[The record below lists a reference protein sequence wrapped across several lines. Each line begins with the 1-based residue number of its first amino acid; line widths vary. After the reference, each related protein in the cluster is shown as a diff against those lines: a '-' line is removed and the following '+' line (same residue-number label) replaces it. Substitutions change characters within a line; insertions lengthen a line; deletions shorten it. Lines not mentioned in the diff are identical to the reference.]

1 MLIGITNKCQPQAGL
16 LQMSNDI
23 LGKSSSIIFRAEC
36 VKTTSVKYKIKGSA
50 FNFILKKINT
60 YEMAFNAGFRSFFF
74 CLLQSNVRS
83 IRANN
88 LKAIPSKPYGI
99 VSGSTADIQG
109 FAAWNRVFGHHFD
122 QIEIRLADVPG
133 SVP

>member
-1 MLIGITNKCQPQAGL
+1 MLIGVTNKCQPQAGL
-16 LQMSNDI
+16 LQMSSDI
-23 LGKSSSIIFRAEC
+23 LGKSSSIIFRTEC
-36 VKTTSVKYKIKGSA
+36 VKTTSVKYETKRSA
-50 FNFILKKINT
+50 LNIVLKKIDA
-60 YEMAFNAGFRSFFF
+60 YEIAFNIGFRGFFF

-88 LKAIPSKPYGI
+88 LKAILRKPYGV

-109 FAAWNRVFGHHFD
+109 FAAWNRALGHHFD
-122 QIEIRLADVPG
+122 KIEIRLADVPG